1 MKTMRRRFLLAA
13 GGLTVLAACSKV
25 QEGPVQ
31 PAEIESASTCD
42 LDGMLL
48 ADYPG
53 PKAQIFYAG
62 DTRPH
67 WFCDTV
73 EMFHTLLKP
82 EQARPLRAVF
92 VQDMALAEWESPRGH
107 WFDATTGVYVFGS
120 KRRGP
125 MGPAIAS
132 FRDAAGAR
140 AFMDGYGGK
149 MLAYAEVTT
158 DMVDICGGASN
169 DGRM

>member
-1 MKTMRRRFLLAA
+1 MKLMRRRLLLAA
-13 GGLTVLAACSKV
+13 GGLTVLAACGTEKQV
-25 QEGPVQ
+25 PVQ

-62 DTRPH
+62 DARPH

-73 EMFHTLLKP
+73 EMFHTLLRP
-82 EQARPLRAVF
+82 EQARPVRAVF
-92 VQDMALAEWESPRGH
+92 VQDMALADWDRPRGH
-107 WFDATTGVYVFGS
+107 WFDATKGVYVLGS

-125 MGPAIAS
+125 MGPAIGS

-140 AFMDGYGGK
+140 AFMDSHGGK
-149 MLAYAEVTT
+149 MLAYAEVTPE
-158 DMVDICGGASN
+158 MVDICGGASS